1 MVTITNYARLAGEH
15 IANTLQGFF
24 CVTFLNVAN

>member
-1 MVTITNYARLAGEH
+1 MVAITNYARIAGEH

-24 CVTFLNVAN
+24 SVAFLI